1 MEFSASIPS
10 GMRAK
15 WFSCGA
21 TLAELHVPDAK
32 GRLADV
38 VLGFDDEASYLTADN
53 QHFGCT
59 TGRVANRISGAK
71 FTLDGHE
78 YRLLANKGAHH
89 LHGGGKR
96 NLAAVDWQGESFE
109 SDLGR
114 GVRFRYTSP
123 DGEEGYPGTLDLT
136 VTYLLTLA
144 GAVRID
150 YAATTDKA
158 TPVNLTNHSYFNLS
172 GHGEPSVL
180 DHEAWIDADRFTP
193 KGEGGIPTGEV
204 LDVTGTPY
212 DFRRRRRIGDRID
225 QLGEEVADGYDDNY
239 VLNGKPGQLRLVAE
253 IYDPVSGRK
262 LRTYTDQP
270 AMQLYV
276 GNSLRGQRGKG
287 GKAYPRRSALCLET
301 QFYPDAVNKP
311 QFPSIIL
318 RPGETYRHTCV
329 YEFSAE
335 ETGG

>member
-1 MEFSASIPS
+1 MEFTASIPS

-21 TLAELHVPDAK
+21 TLAELHVPDAQ

-38 VLGFDDEASYLTADN
+38 VLGFDDEASYLTPDN

-59 TGRVANRISGAK
+59 TGRVANRISQAR
-71 FTLDGHE
+71 FTLDGRE
-78 YRLLANKGAHH
+78 YQLLANKGEHH
-89 LHGGGKR
+89 LHGGGHR
-96 NLAAVDWQGESFE
+96 NLAAVDWQGEPFKNN
-109 SDLGR
+109 LGS
-114 GVRFRYTSP
+114 GMRFRYTSP
-123 DGEEGYPGTLDLT
+123 DGEEGYPGTLDMT
-136 VTYLLTLA
+136 VTYLLSIA

-150 YAATTDKA
+150 YTATTDKP

-172 GHGEPSVL
+172 GAGEPSVL
-180 DHEAWIDADRFTP
+180 DHEAWIDADRYTP
-193 KGEGGIPTGEV
+193 KGAGGIPTGEV
-204 LDVTGTPY
+204 LDLSGTPY
-212 DFRRRRRIGDRID
+212 DFRQRRRIGDRID
-225 QLGEEVADGYDDNY
+225 QLGDEPADGYDDNY
-239 VLNGKPGQLRLVAE
+239 VLNGEPGQLRAVAE
-253 IYDPVSGRK
+253 IFDPASGRK
-262 LRTYTDQP
+262 LRVLTDQP

-287 GKAYPRRSALCLET
+287 GRVYARRSALCLET

-335 ETGG
+335 ETGR